1 MSINKDT
8 KLKLTSVKVDIDSWN
23 NFKKMS
29 IDEKITFRQLVDIS
43 IEEFINNKSFRNTI
57 KEKVIENGKK
67 ENTTI
72 IR

>member
-1 MSINKDT
+1 MAKQ
-8 KLKLTSVKVDIDSWN
+8 KLTSVKVNEESWN

-67 ENTTI
+67 ENTITI
-72 IR
+72 R

>member
-1 MSINKDT
+1 MAKQ
-8 KLKLTSVKVDIDSWN
+8 KLTSVKVNEESWN

-43 IEEFINNKSFRNTI
+43 IGEFINNKNFRNTI

-67 ENTTI
+67 ENTITI
-72 IR
+72 R

>member
-1 MSINKDT
+1 MAKQ
-8 KLKLTSVKVDIDSWN
+8 KLTSVKVNEESWN

-57 KEKVIENGKK
+57 KEKVIENG
-67 ENTTI
+67 
-72 IR
+72 